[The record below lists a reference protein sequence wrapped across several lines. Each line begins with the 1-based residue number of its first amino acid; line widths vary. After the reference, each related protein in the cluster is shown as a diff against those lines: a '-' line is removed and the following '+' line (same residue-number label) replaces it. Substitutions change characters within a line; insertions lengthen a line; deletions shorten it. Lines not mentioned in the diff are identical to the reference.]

1 MTNDQGSYTELS
13 EDWTDDPWFRFP
25 RAFIRDERLS
35 WECRAVAAWMASH
48 DPSFRFTVD
57 YIVRSGPAGRDKIR
71 RIMKELETAGYLVRV
86 RERNADGSFG
96 AIVHRLHPRPVTQ
109 GAEQKPRSTPAPE
122 NPGLDGTPET
132 RRSAPAPEKPS
143 PGEPSPVDQEVHKEI
158 KRRMEGE
165 KEPTA
170 TSNTPSAEALELIA
184 SLSFGSHLRPTRR
197 EADTLARLVDAA
209 LAGGLSAPEVRRH
222 AQAKVNQAK
231 TNPVNYLRRGLAA
244 ENLPIPVSGCSAPAP
259 DRTQPVAT
267 PSDARRAEIRKQFG
281 GRRGIHYEQRR
292 REVGA

>member
-13 EDWTDDPWFRFP
+13 DDWADDPWFRFP
-25 RAFIRDERLS
+25 RAFIRDARLT

-57 YIVRSGPAGRDKIR
+57 YIVRSGPAGRDKVR

-96 AIVHRLHPRPVTQ
+96 AIVHRLHPRPVTDDVR
-109 GAEQKPRSTPAPE
+109 QKP
-122 NPGLDGTPET
+122 
-132 RRSAPAPEKPS
+132 RSAPAPEKPGVDVATENPRS
-143 PGEPSPVDQEVHKEI
+143 GPAPENPPPGQPSPDNTEVHKKI
-158 KRRMEGE
+158 KRRMDG
-165 KEPTA
+165 PPP
-170 TSNTPSAEALELIA
+170 SGTPSTEALELIA
-184 SLSFGSHLRPTRR
+184 SLSFGSHVRPTQR
-197 EADTLARLVDAA
+197 EAAALALLVDAA
-209 LAGGLSAPEVRRH
+209 VASGLPLTEVRRH
-222 AQAKVNQAK
+222 AQAKVNRAK
-231 TNPVNYLRRGLAA
+231 ANPVSYLRRGLAA
-244 ENLPIPVSGCSAPAP
+244 ENLPIPVAGCSAPTP

-281 GRRGIHYEQRR
+281 GHRGTHYEQRR